1 MSTVGAWKVKSE
13 ESLEFGG
20 VETQLWSIQLSWPY
34 QPVINSLPN
43 NFKASVKLKWPPH
56 WGNFGIYMEDFDFL
70 LLQYIFFHKNKIS
83 LNEYISWFNRQSLSV
98 CIVFQVPQL
107 PQVRNTSAGLVR
119 RRPRSARRRR
129 LLDRRPRS
137 SLPRALPRPLA
148 AKSQTF
154 QAPGER
160 L

>member
-1 MSTVGAWKVKSE
+1 M
-13 ESLEFGG
+13 
-20 VETQLWSIQLSWPY
+20 
-34 QPVINSLPN
+34 
-43 NFKASVKLKWPPH
+43 
-56 WGNFGIYMEDFDFL
+56 
-70 LLQYIFFHKNKIS
+70 
-83 LNEYISWFNRQSLSV
+83 

-160 L
+160 LLRLKWISRLTACLLVLAL